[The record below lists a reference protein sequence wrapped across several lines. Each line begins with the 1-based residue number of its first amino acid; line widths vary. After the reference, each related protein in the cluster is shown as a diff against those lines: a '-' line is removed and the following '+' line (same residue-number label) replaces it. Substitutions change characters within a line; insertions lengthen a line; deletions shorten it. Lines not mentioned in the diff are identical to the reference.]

1 MSSPV
6 VPLDAAKENRA
17 LERAIANLEG
27 ASCALNNFVEG
38 NPHLTI
44 EIAYGLK
51 WLALQIDA
59 ALVEVRNEWDAMR
72 SKGA

>member
-1 MSSPV
+1 MSGRV
-6 VPLDAAKENRA
+6 LPLDAEKENRA
-17 LERAIANLEG
+17 LEQAIYRLEG
-27 ASCALNNFVEG
+27 ASSALNNFVDG
-38 NPHLTI
+38 NKNLSI
-44 EIAYGLK
+44 ETAYGLE

>member
-1 MSSPV
+1 MSGRV
-6 VPLDAAKENRA
+6 LPLDAEKENRA
-17 LERAIANLEG
+17 LEQAIFVDGNKNL
-27 ASCALNNFVEG
+27 S
-38 NPHLTI
+38 I
-44 EIAYGLK
+44 ETAYGLE